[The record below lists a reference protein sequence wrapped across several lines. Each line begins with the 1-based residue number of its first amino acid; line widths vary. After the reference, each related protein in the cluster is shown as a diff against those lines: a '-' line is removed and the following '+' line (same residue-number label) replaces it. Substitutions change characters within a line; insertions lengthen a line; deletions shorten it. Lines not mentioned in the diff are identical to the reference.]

1 MEQAE
6 PSPSQGRPDPGQ
18 PGRDQP
24 ERQARPVP
32 APSAESA
39 AEADPQS
46 ARPPTPPG
54 SPEPHL
60 APQPVPLPEQAIPAL
75 RLEHPVIAGYDGSA
89 SSRNALAYAAGLSLR
104 LGRPL
109 LVVYVCS
116 SGVYCEPLT
125 GQVVGVPR
133 DADALERWLLAEL
146 DQVTGNAEVDVHVRT
161 RRGSPARELAAAAE
175 EFSAD
180 ALVIGAPGHLWHRI
194 AGSVSG
200 WLARH
205 ARCPVIVVPLP
216 RQPGED
222 I

>member
-1 MEQAE
+1 MDQAE
-6 PSPSQGRPDPGQ
+6 SGPSPGQ
-18 PGRDQP
+18 PGPGQP
-24 ERQARPVP
+24 EPARP
-32 APSAESA
+32 AE
-39 AEADPQS
+39 PG
-46 ARPPTPPG
+46 RPGRSSRTPPPETAAG
-54 SPEPHL
+54 AGAGIPEP
-60 APQPVPLPEQAIPAL
+60 VPSGERFSSAL

-89 SSRNALAYAAGLSLR
+89 SSRNALAYAAGVSQR

-133 DADALERWLLAEL
+133 DVEALERWLLAEL
-146 DQVTGNAEVDVHVRT
+146 DQVTDAQVEVHVRT

-180 ALVIGAPGHLWHRI
+180 ALVIGAPKHIWHRV

-205 ARCPVIVVPLP
+205 ARCPVIVVP
-216 RQPGED
+216 
-222 I
+222 